1 MKSNKED
8 AYWDVVSELRYAA
21 SRAGRRNEDKD
32 GVGDCSCNNE
42 DEDDGVVDSMVGA
55 RVISEAHRF
64 LLGVY

>member
-21 SRAGRRNEDKD
+21 SRAGRRNEDEY
-32 GVGDCSCNNE
+32 GVGDCSCDNE

-55 RVISEAHRF
+55 CVISEAHRF

>member
-21 SRAGRRNEDKD
+21 SRAGRRNEDED
-32 GVGDCSCNNE
+32 NVGNFCCDDE
-42 DEDDGVVDSMVGA
+42 YEDDGVVDSMVGA
-55 RVISEAHRF
+55 CVISEAHRF